1 MHQRASRAP
10 QQKARRQRARLAGT
24 TPCDVAPGRWGS
36 RMTTTPRLY
45 VPAALATGTTIAA
58 SPAQAHYL
66 GTVLRCGVNDPV
78 RLFNGQDGEWA
89 ARIGELRRDRVTFAV
104 EAQRRQQEPD
114 PDLWLAF
121 ALLKRDAT
129 DLVVQKATEL
139 GVSALW
145 PIMTERCNTHRLND
159 TRLTAIA
166 TEAAEQCERL
176 TVPVLHPLRRLP
188 DLLATWPPGRTLYAA
203 VERTNTPPPR
213 PATAPAAL
221 LVGPEG
227 GFTPAELDAM
237 LRHPFV
243 TPVTLGPRILRAETA
258 CVAGLALLQA
268 PWCG

>member
-1 MHQRASRAP
+1 MQAP
-10 QQKARRQRARLAGT
+10 ADEYGT
-24 TPCDVAPGRWGS
+24 NAAPGRHGR
-36 RMTTTPRLY
+36 RMTTVPRLY
-45 VPAALATGTTIAA
+45 VPSALAPGATIAA
-58 SPAQAHYL
+58 TPPQAHYL
-66 GTVLRCGVNDPV
+66 RTVLRCGPNDPV
-78 RLFNGQDGEWA
+78 RLFNGQDGEWH
-89 ARIGELRRDRVTFAV
+89 ARIADHRRDRATLTV
-104 EAQRRQQEPD
+104 ETQLRRQEPE

-139 GVSALW
+139 GASSLW
-145 PIMTERCNTHRLND
+145 PVITERTNTARLNE

-176 TVPVLHPLRRLP
+176 TVPVLHPPRRLP
-188 DLLATWPPGRTLYAA
+188 ELLADWPAGRTLHAA
-203 VERTNTPPPR
+203 VERCTAPPPK
-213 PATAPAAL
+213 PTSDPAAL

-243 TPVTLGPRILRAETA
+243 TAVSLGPRILRAETA
-258 CVAGLALLQA
+258 CVVGLALLQA

>member
-1 MHQRASRAP
+1 
-10 QQKARRQRARLAGT
+10 
-24 TPCDVAPGRWGS
+24 
-36 RMTTTPRLY
+36 MTTTPRLF
-45 VPAALATGTTIAA
+45 VAAPLATGATIAA
-58 SPAQAHYL
+58 TSGQAHYL
-66 GTVLRCGVNDPV
+66 GTVLRCNAGDPV
-78 RLFNGQDGEWA
+78 RLFNGHDGEWQ
-89 ARIGELRRDRVTFAV
+89 ARIAELRRDRLALSV
-104 EAQRRQQEPD
+104 EKQLRQQEPD

-139 GVSALW
+139 GASALW
-145 PIMTERCNTHRLND
+145 PTITERTNAARLNE

-176 TVPVLHPLRRLP
+176 TVPVLHPLCRLP
-188 DLLATWPPGRTLYAA
+188 DLLAQWPPDRKLYAA
-203 VERTNTPPPR
+203 IERIDAAKPK
-213 PATAPAAL
+213 PARDPAAL

-243 TPVTLGPRILRAETA
+243 TAVGLGPRILRAETA

-268 PWCG
+268 SRCG